1 MQNLCPANN
10 NERRTPT
17 IICSK
22 CGQAFDSLLDDRRCE
37 NCRLQIENAQA
48 EFKRLS
54 ILELARN
61 EHQKDGEVEIDDNAQ
76 LSEGNDNGCYVA
88 AWVWVG
94 FSGTPFDKDK
104 EENDEQHESTE
115 TTK

>member
-1 MQNLCPANN
+1 MQNPCPANN

-61 EHQKDGEVEIDDNAQ
+61 ERQQDGEVEIDDNAQ
-76 LSEGNDNGCYVA
+76 RSEGNDNGRYVA
-88 AWVWVG
+88 AWVWG
-94 FSGTPFDKDK
+94 TLAGTPFDKEK
-104 EENDEQHESTE
+104 GEEDERLE
-115 TTK
+115 TTEPKK